1 MEIPAYLNRIRYTG
15 DLQPTVETLRALH
28 LAHLYAVPFENLD
41 IHLGRPI
48 VLEMER
54 LFDKIV
60 RHRRGGF
67 CYELNGLFAALLLEL
82 GFEVVYLSA
91 SDAREDGSFSPEFDH
106 LVLQVRLPDQPSTTW
121 LADVGWGD
129 TFRHPLRLQEDGE
142 QVQHAGTYWL
152 EPQAGYRLLWQRD
165 SGGQVERQYR
175 FSLRSHSFREFEPMC
190 RYHQTSPDSLFT
202 RKRLCTLAKPGGR
215 ITLDAARLITTVH
228 GRREERLVQDEAE
241 YRQILW
247 TQFGIHLDDTERF
260 LSPIG
265 GG

>member
-1 MEIPAYLNRIRYTG
+1 MERSAYLRRIRYAG
-15 DLQPTVETLRALH
+15 DLKPSAETLRALH

-48 VLEMER
+48 VLEMGR

-60 RHRRGGF
+60 RRRRGGF

-91 SDAREDGSFSPEFDH
+91 SDAHEDGSFGPEFDH
-106 LVLQVRLPDQPSTTW
+106 LVLQVRSPDQPSMNW

-129 TFRHPLRLQEDGE
+129 TFRQPLRLEESGE
-142 QVQHAGTYWL
+142 QVQQAGTYWL
-152 EPQAGYRLLWQRD
+152 EPQSGHQLLWQRD
-165 SGGQVERQYR
+165 ASGRVERQYR
-175 FSLRSHSFREFEPMC
+175 FSLQPRSFEQFEPMC

-202 RKRLCTLAKPGGR
+202 RKRLCTLARPDGR

-228 GRREERLVQDEAE
+228 GRREERLVQDETE
-241 YRQILW
+241 YRQLLR
-247 TQFGIHLDDTERF
+247 TQLGIYLADTDRF
-260 LSPIG
+260 LSPTG
-265 GG
+265 KA